1 MWFMVCHWP
10 QSHQGDWG
18 ETAFG
23 QVSMTYNSI
32 IQQQNKSRRHLDFQT
47 FATFVQTTVQTRSG
61 CDQNYRSACLA
72 SLSSRACAFICCT
85 SIVSGLRRRM
95 YNSWL
100 PMHSASIRLLI
111 RRRSAKNMKSCT
123 IHPRSINHGQDA
135 QSKTQGGPRKFW
147 TTFMS
152 PYRRNRSR
160 QTHTHTHS
168 RWTALC
174 PGLPRWAGTRKVKPI
189 WILLKQEIVSGSGI
203 SWVVCKSAL
212 CSRQTTMPAPHHSV
226 FYRPDA
232 LPAAQPTASKH
243 WRLKHWKQD
252 RDKIKQISPKCFSKL

>member
-23 QVSMTYNSI
+23 QVSMTYNST
-32 IQQQNKSRRHLDFQT
+32 IQQQNKSWRHLDSQT
-47 FATFVQTTVQTRSG
+47 FATSVQTTVQTRSG

-135 QSKTQGGPRKFW
+135 QSETQGGPRKFW

-160 QTHTHTHS
+160 QTHTHTAVE
-168 RWTALC
+168 RPFVRDY
-174 PGLPRWAGTRKVKPI
+174 PGEPVPER
-189 WILLKQEIVSGSGI
+189 
-203 SWVVCKSAL
+203 
-212 CSRQTTMPAPHHSV
+212 
-226 FYRPDA
+226 
-232 LPAAQPTASKH
+232 
-243 WRLKHWKQD
+243 
-252 RDKIKQISPKCFSKL
+252 